1 MDNDPEFQVDEAPE
15 QRRDSRWRR
24 RTESS
29 GSRLLAVML
38 GVIAFVLFAGGIV
51 YFITRAATEG
61 GEKLQAKIA
70 ALEPRMGQL
79 EKQVAEIQG
88 ELKEKLAAASATPT
102 LAQRLD
108 VVVQKVEALE
118 RRYQSRK
125 ELRTRPVT
133 SETALK
139 ASKRYHT
146 VHKGET
152 LSSISGK
159 YGIPVKELR
168 RLNHLAANQPLHNG
182 QKLLVSQAPS
192 S

>member
-1 MDNDPEFQVDEAPE
+1 MDNDPEFQVNEAPE
-15 QRRDSRWRR
+15 QRRDSRWGR

-29 GSRLLAVML
+29 GKRLLAVML

-61 GEKLQAKIA
+61 SEKLQARIA

-88 ELKEKLAAASATPT
+88 ELQKKLAAASTDPA

-118 RRYQSRK
+118 RRYQSRR
-125 ELRTRPVT
+125 ELKTRPVT
-133 SETALK
+133 SETALRT
-139 ASKRYHT
+139 SKRYHT

-152 LSSISGK
+152 LSSISRK

-168 RLNHLAANQPLHNG
+168 RLNHLAANQPLHNR
-182 QKLLVSQAPS
+182 QKLLVWQAPS

>member
-1 MDNDPEFQVDEAPE
+1 MDNEPEFRVDEAPE
-15 QRRDSRWRR
+15 ERRDSRWRR

-29 GSRLLAVML
+29 GNRLLAVML
-38 GVIAFVLFAGGIV
+38 GVIAFVLFTGGIV
-51 YFITRAATEG
+51 YFVTRAATEG

-70 ALEPRMGQL
+70 GLEPRMGQL
-79 EKQVAEIQG
+79 EKQVGEIQK
-88 ELKEKLAAASATPT
+88 ELREKFAAASADPA

-108 VVVQKVEALE
+108 VVAQKVEALE
-118 RRYQSRK
+118 RQHQSRK
-125 ELRTRPVT
+125 ELKTRPVA
-133 SETALK
+133 SETAVK
-139 ASKRYHT
+139 TSKRYHT

-152 LSSISGK
+152 LLSISRK

-182 QKLLVSQAPS
+182 QKLLVSLAPS